1 MVVPPYPS
9 TDLVPRSLGA
19 ALESLLGARGEA
31 ERLMPVIDHS
41 QIPMSLVDD
50 ERRYIAVN
58 RPARLMARST
68 LAELRGL
75 RIDDLTPPHELPT
88 LESIWARLMETG
100 CVAGP
105 RTLPG
110 RNGSPLKIVYWGLA
124 EALPG
129 RHLFAYAPADWSE
142 DELGA
147 LDDPGEPHSTLTPRE
162 QQVLQLSAEGL
173 SGPDIAERL
182 VLSPA
187 TVKTHFSNIYANLGV
202 TGRVAAVARG
212 MRLGLIE

>member
-9 TDLVPRSLGA
+9 SDHVPRGLGA
-19 ALESLLGARGEA
+19 ALETLLGARGEA
-31 ERLMPVIDHS
+31 ERLMPVIERS

-50 ERRYIAVN
+50 ERRYVAVN

-75 RIDDLTPPHELPT
+75 RIDDLTAPNELPT
-88 LESIWARLMETG
+88 LESIWARLMEAG

-110 RNGSPLKIVYWGLA
+110 RNGTPLKIVYWALA

-147 LDDPGEPHSTLTPRE
+147 LDDPGERHSTLTRRE

>member
-1 MVVPPYPS
+1 MVVPPYRS
-9 TDLVPRSLGA
+9 SELVPRSLGA
-19 ALESLLGARGEA
+19 ALETLLGARGQA
-31 ERLMPVIDHS
+31 ERLTAIIDHS

-50 ERRYIAVN
+50 ERRYVTVN

-75 RIDDLTPPHELPT
+75 RIDDLTPPNELPF
-88 LESIWARLMETG
+88 LESVWERLMEAG

-105 RTLPG
+105 RALAG
-110 RNGSPLKIVYWGLA
+110 RNGAPLKIVYWALA

-142 DELGA
+142 DELGVV
-147 LDDPGEPHSTLTPRE
+147 DEPDAPNSTLTPRE

-173 SGPDIAERL
+173 SGPEIAARL

-202 TGRVAAVARG
+202 TGRVGAVARG
-212 MRLGLIE
+212 MRLGLID